1 MTEKLYVLEDMR
13 IRPPHPGDGPTVF
26 RLIKECDPLDVNSRY
41 CNLLQTFHFRDTS
54 CAVECPNG
62 ELWGFVSGY
71 MVPNSDNTLFIWQVA
86 VSPKARGMGLGK
98 AMIMDILTRGYE
110 DIHNIH
116 TTITEDN
123 GPSWGMFA
131 SLARDLGGA
140 KMSNRL
146 LFDSEKH
153 FAGRHDNEIILELGP
168 FSLRENTYEE

>member
-1 MTEKLYVLEDMR
+1 
-13 IRPPHPGDGPTVF
+13 
-26 RLIKECDPLDVNSRY
+26 
-41 CNLLQTFHFRDTS
+41 
-54 CAVECPNG
+54 
-62 ELWGFVSGY
+62 